1 MCVHSDLLGY
11 FVFAQRL
18 NLPPLYF
25 SWFHAS
31 RQPTSKFKMAAKAK
45 QIPRIDTVRKLYLLR
60 EHSNRDTW
68 KKTVQSQSLLETHE
82 PITFMILRAVS
93 WERIHD
99 SKNSRGVFL
108 GILSFSLFYFISF
121 AWIINRYL
129 MGRGA
134 TTAKETVVGVC
145 HPVLQILTLFQT
157 KKCHFSHRFQ
167 TWPLKSFPILRPKW
181 TKCIPV
187 FRPKSPKIYTLW
199 GGTYIYGLHEGVPH
213 RETTVP

>member
-11 FVFAQRL
+11 FVFAKRL

-31 RQPTSKFKMAAKAK
+31 RQPTSKFKMAAKTK
-45 QIPRIDTVRKLYLLR
+45 QIPRIDTVKKLYLLR

-108 GILSFSLFYFISF
+108 GILSFILFYFISF

-129 MGRGA
+129 IGRGA
-134 TTAKETVVGVC
+134 TTAKET
-145 HPVLQILTLFQT
+145 VLQILTLFQT